1 MLIHVILYI
10 LLCLYGLVFSILYDR
25 YIVAVA
31 VIVSA
36 AMPVF
41 SYVLTL
47 IGSHFIRVSV
57 AVGDEA
63 VHKKEEFE
71 ILVTIQNKSLI
82 PVSYGRIGYRIGY
95 AEVPKAEWGKLKC
108 NIPAGKSVQYRIR
121 LSSLYTGIVT
131 AGVEYVQL
139 YDLFRIFR
147 TTKGY
152 RVEEKKLIYPKVEQL
167 LVEVKNTPIFTEQES
182 EEYYEDRPGNDPSQ
196 VFDIRE
202 YREGDRLQRI
212 HWKLSGERDEILV
225 KEFSEPVIVDT
236 MVIFDLYVQKK
247 GMDAVAKRSEVYD
260 KEVSL
265 SYTLIQEKVEHY
277 VAWYDRKNGMTK
289 KRRIS
294 SEEDLREAVYEM
306 GMLESYSF
314 PGFAESYLV
323 MENRQS
329 YSNLFYVGNH
339 VESFLEQGIH
349 AEVVK

>member
-1 MLIHVILYI
+1 MLIRLILYI
-10 LLCLYGLVFSILYDR
+10 LLCLYGVVFSILYDR
-25 YIVAVA
+25 YITAVS
-31 VIVSA
+31 VIVLA
-36 AMPVF
+36 VMPVF

-47 IGSHFIRVSV
+47 ISSHFVKVSV
-57 AVGDEA
+57 AAGEEA

-71 ILVTIQNKSLI
+71 VVVTIWNKSMI

-95 AEVPKAEWGKLKC
+95 EEVLKAEWGKLKC

-131 AGVEYVQL
+131 AGVEFVQM

-147 TTKGY
+147 VTKRY
-152 RVEEKKLIYPKVEQL
+152 QAEDKKLIYPKVKQVP
-167 LVEVKNTPIFTEQES
+167 VEIKDTGVLTEQES

-212 HWKLSGERDEILV
+212 HWKLSSKRDELLV

-236 MVIFDLYVQKK
+236 MVIFDLYSLKKGIDAVAERSALYDKVVSVSYTLLEQETEHYIIWFDEKK
-247 GMDAVAKRSEVYD
+247 GMA
-260 KEVSL
+260 
-265 SYTLIQEKVEHY
+265 EK
-277 VAWYDRKNGMTK
+277 K
-289 KRRIS
+289 RIS
-294 SEEDLREAVYEM
+294 SEEDLHEAVYEM
-306 GMLESYSF
+306 GILKSYASS
-314 PGFAESYLV
+314 GFVESYLDL
-323 MENRQS
+323 EGQSS

-339 VESFLEQGIH
+339 VENFLEHGIH